1 MLYFYGLKTFFN
13 TIKKVHYF
21 LTKAVVT
28 VNIVHLLVSINAM
41 TASSKGFGDKKR
53 NKQLIG
59 KKTRIGDFS
68 VGF

>member
-1 MLYFYGLKTFFN
+1 
-13 TIKKVHYF
+13 